1 LAFLLT
7 ATASAPTQ
15 EKREGSAATQIAFP
29 QVKAAPDSFKGQSV
43 MFGGEVLSARRL
55 KVSTRNDI
63 LQLPFDRSGSPFY
76 NLVQSQGRFV
86 ALHRDFLDPVTL
98 HPGSRVTVRGEVT
111 GSVTLPLNKTEYN
124 YPSISVKHLQVW
136 TRVQEAAPYS

>member
-1 LAFLLT
+1 
-7 ATASAPTQ
+7 
-15 EKREGSAATQIAFP
+15 
-29 QVKAAPDSFKGQSV
+29 

-55 KVSTRNDI
+55 KVGTRYDI
-63 LQLPFDRSGSPFY
+63 LQLPLDRSRSPFY
-76 NLVQSQGRFV
+76 DLVQSQGRFV
-86 ALHRDFLDPVTL
+86 ASHRDFLDPITL

-124 YPSISVKHLQVW
+124 YPSINVKHLHVW